1 MSLSLAAWVVPYS
14 AIWLGKAMVSTVT
27 TGSKI
32 AVQGDF
38 RYFVIVD
45 RIGMDIDRVR
55 RKPQADWAA
64 RDLLL
69 LAQYQ
74 QGARSCGV
82 ADIGFRLVDLA
93 RIACQ
98 PRLNSAEDGW
108 PAV

>member
-45 RIGMDIDRVR
+45 RIGMDIDRVQSVGGSLR
-55 RKPQADWAA
+55 PTGQRVIYCFWRNTSKVLD
-64 RDLLL
+64 
-69 LAQYQ
+69 
-74 QGARSCGV
+74 
-82 ADIGFRLVDLA
+82 
-93 RIACQ
+93 
-98 PRLNSAEDGW
+98 